1 MVLSIKDQRA
11 QYNQLMKGFE
21 EGKKAG
27 LQIAR
32 DTREP
37 SPRSGVQHPTP
48 RYGIGG
54 YEDNPYDDFGTY
66 RGPTIPNPNPGQGF
80 DWAHGAWDVDSL
92 IEKWGAVQDPAG
104 EWMLPTKEGTLR
116 YATPEEQLMIEEDFQ
131 HRKENSLY
139 DGHEHQAMYNPNDT
153 PQKMFKV
160 TDKDKELNNPAWQRF
175 IEGNP
180 NYMYVPLQKA
190 SIYMGEQFPNEFD
203 RVLNPKGD
211 FSRPSLD
218 QLREGVKIKKK
229 TKAI

>member
-1 MVLSIKDQRA
+1 MAGLSIKDEQAR
-11 QYNQLMKGFE
+11 YNQLMKGFE

-27 LQIAR
+27 LQLQIAKKKPR
-32 DTREP
+32 DT
-37 SPRSGVQHPTP
+37 G
-48 RYGIGG
+48 
-54 YEDNPYDDFGTY
+54 NPYNDMTGISGGKPLEKGT
-66 RGPTIPNPNPGQGF
+66 PMPKEMQLPIPGI
-80 DWAHGAWDVDSL
+80 DWEKVHTPWDVDSL

-104 EWMLPTKEGTLR
+104 EWMIPTKEGTLR

-139 DGHEHQAMYNPNDT
+139 DGHEHQ
-153 PQKMFKV
+153 
-160 TDKDKELNNPAWQRF
+160 
-175 IEGNP
+175 
-180 NYMYVPLQKA
+180 A